1 MKIGIL
7 QSGSL
12 PEELADKHGQY
23 PKLYADMLKDR
34 GFTFETFVVI
44 ENAFPDSVYACDG
57 WLITGS
63 AHGAY
68 DDQPWIPVLEEF
80 IRDAYAKN
88 VPVAG
93 ICFGHQI
100 MAQALGGKVD
110 KFSGGW
116 GVGYMQYQL
125 ADGRQVGLNAMHQ
138 DQVVERPA
146 ESEVIA
152 TSDFCAYAGLAYG
165 DKAISFQP
173 LPEFS
178 TPFQADLLR
187 ARAGKTVS
195 KKQAEKALAEL
206 RPETDAALVA
216 DIIAEFFRK
225 SQARKAA

>member
-7 QSGSL
+7 QCGSL
-12 PEELADKHGQY
+12 PDELAQKHGQY
-23 PKLYADMLKDR
+23 PKLYIDMLPDPN
-34 GFTFETFVVI
+34 FTFETFLVI
-44 ENAFPDSVYACDG
+44 EGEFPQDVEACDG

-68 DDQPWIPVLEEF
+68 EDQPWIPPLEAF
-80 IRDAYAKN
+80 IRTAYAQN

-100 MAQALGGKVD
+100 MAQALGGRVD

-116 GVGYMQYQL
+116 GVGYMRYQL

-138 DQVVERPA
+138 DQVIEHPA
-146 ESEVIA
+146 EAEVIA
-152 TSDFCAYAGLAYG
+152 SSDFCAYAGLAYG

-173 LPEFS
+173 HPEFS
-178 TPFQADLLR
+178 SEFQADLLR
-187 ARAGKTVS
+187 LRAGKAISVE
-195 KKQAEKALAEL
+195 QAETAIAEL
-206 RPETDAALVA
+206 KPETDASLVA
-216 DIIAEFFRK
+216 DIVAEFFRK